1 MKHFLFLL
9 SLLISSY
16 ASATTYAVIV
26 GVELYDSPK
35 VNDLT
40 AAVDDAERVYTFF
53 LERTAP
59 ENIIL
64 LRDKEATKANI
75 LKAMQI
81 LFTKAKADDMIL
93 FYFSGHGSKGAF
105 CPHDISTGELY
116 HADIKKAFKAS
127 PAKTKMCVADACYS
141 GSITSKKPAPA
152 SQKKSNQNV
161 IIFMSSRDNQL
172 SAERKNSTGIFTKY
186 FLLGMLGNAD
196 ANNDKAITLYELYI
210 YVRKNVTKNH
220 SQVPIMLGKFD
231 KNMVISRY

>member
-1 MKHFLFLL
+1 
-9 SLLISSY
+9 
-16 ASATTYAVIV
+16 
-26 GVELYDSPK
+26 
-35 VNDLT
+35 
-40 AAVDDAERVYTFF
+40 
-53 LERTAP
+53 
-59 ENIIL
+59 
-64 LRDKEATKANI
+64 
-75 LKAMQI
+75 
-81 LFTKAKADDMIL
+81 
-93 FYFSGHGSKGAF
+93 
-105 CPHDISTGELY
+105 
-116 HADIKKAFKAS
+116 
-127 PAKTKMCVADACYS
+127 MCVADACYS

-220 SQVPIMLGKFD
+220 SQVPVMLGKFD